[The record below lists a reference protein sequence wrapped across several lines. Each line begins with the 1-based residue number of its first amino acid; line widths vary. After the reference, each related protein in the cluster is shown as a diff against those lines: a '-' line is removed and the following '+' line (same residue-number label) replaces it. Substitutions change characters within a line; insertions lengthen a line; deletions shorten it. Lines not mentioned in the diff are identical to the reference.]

1 MDMKNHPFRRLFV
14 SGGIAVALFG
24 AAGTALAEESEPTE
38 DPLGGLRT
46 ELCDQVRLLQPTS
59 TCAVYDPA
67 TETST
72 NPYTPNG
79 DSPGI
84 LGLGFLGL
92 L

>member
-1 MDMKNHPFRRLFV
+1 MAKH
-14 SGGIAVALFG
+14 
-24 AAGTALAEESEPTE
+24 LAEESEPTE

-46 ELCDQVRLLQPTS
+46 ELCDQVQLLQPTS

-79 DSPGI
+79 DSRASSVS
-84 LGLGFLGL
+84 GFSDCCRRSLNDER
-92 L
+92 